1 MNLDSALTVRGLAVR
16 AVDVPMNR
24 PLITG
29 GGEVGSAAM
38 VLIDLLTEEG
48 ITGCSYLFCP
58 TPLVLEPLAKL
69 LSNLAPL
76 IEGDLFAPVEIE
88 RKLQQTFRLLGPQG
102 LSAMAMAGID
112 MAAWD
117 ALAKSCEMP
126 LVRLL
131 GGRLCRIP
139 AYNSCGLG
147 MIGPERAAEEVQELL
162 AEGFGAIKV
171 RLGYQ
176 ELKTD
181 LEVVRAVRDSV
192 GEEVVL
198 MSDYNQSLS
207 VAEAGRRAAALDE
220 EGLYWIEEP
229 TRADDYTGHARIRR
243 DTKTPVQI
251 GENWWGVH
259 DAAKSIEAGAS
270 EYAMPDAMKIGGDSR
285 DFALG
290 PPLSGDQ
297 RAPSGGEPHEALAGV
312 RRLGRPDP
320 RGAAQDSGRL
330 CLASQCSGDRDILER
345 GSRPTILGRRTVT
358 PTTRRSDQRFIPPQL
373 PSLGRPKQQ
382 GLSVRV

>member
-1 MNLDSALTVRGLAVR
+1 MELDSGLTVRGLVVH

-24 PLITG
+24 PLKTG

-48 ITGCSYLFCP
+48 VTGCSYLFCP
-58 TPLVLEPLAKL
+58 TPLVLKPLAKL
-69 LSNLAPL
+69 LFNLAPL
-76 IEGDLFAPVEIE
+76 IEGDLLAPVEIE

-102 LSAMAMAGID
+102 LSVMAIAGID

-131 GGRLCRIP
+131 GGRSCRIP

-147 MIGPERAAEEVQELL
+147 MIGLERAAEEAQELL

-176 ELKTD
+176 ELETD
-181 LEVVRAVRDSV
+181 LEVVRAIRDSV

-207 VAEAGRRAAALDE
+207 IAEGSRRATALEE

-229 TRADDYTGHARIRR
+229 TRADDYSGHARIRR

-251 GENWWGVH
+251 GENWWGPH

-270 EYAMPDAMKIGGDSR
+270 DYVMPDAMKIGGITGWLR
-285 DFALG
+285 TAALAEAAG
-290 PPLSGDQ
+290 IPLSSHLFPEISAHLLAVSPTRHWLEYVDWATPILENPLEIEDGYASTSGVAGIGISWDQ
-297 RAPSGGEPHEALAGV
+297 AAVQRYSVGEP
-312 RRLGRPDP
+312 
-320 RGAAQDSGRL
+320 
-330 CLASQCSGDRDILER
+330 
-345 GSRPTILGRRTVT
+345 
-358 PTTRRSDQRFIPPQL
+358 
-373 PSLGRPKQQ
+373 
-382 GLSVRV
+382 

>member
-1 MNLDSALTVRGLAVR
+1 MALLDPKGRERMNLDSELTIRGLLTR

-24 PLITG
+24 PLKTG
-29 GGEVGSAAM
+29 GGEVSSAAM

-58 TPLVLEPLAKL
+58 TPLVLKPLAKL

-76 IEGDLFAPVEIE
+76 IEGDLLAPFEIE
-88 RKLQQTFRLLGPQG
+88 RKLQKTFRLLGTQE

-117 ALAKSCEMP
+117 ALAKSCKMP

-131 GGRLCRIP
+131 GGRSCRIP

-147 MIGPERAAEEVQELL
+147 MSGPERAAEEAKELL
-162 AEGFGAIKV
+162 APGFSAIKV
-171 RLGYQ
+171 RLGYK

-181 LEVVRAVRDSV
+181 LEVVRAIRDSV

-198 MSDYNQSLS
+198 MADYNQSLS
-207 VAEAGRRAAALDE
+207 VAEAGRRAAALED

-229 TRADDYTGHARIRR
+229 TRADDYSGHAQIRH
-243 DTKTPVQI
+243 DTRTPVQI
-251 GENWWGVH
+251 GENWWGPH

-270 EYAMPDAMKIGGDSR
+270 DYVMPDAMKIGGVTGWLR
-285 DFALG
+285 TAALAEAAG
-290 PPLSGDQ
+290 IPLSSHLFPEIS
-297 RAPSGGEPHEALAGV
+297 AHLLAV
-312 RRLGRPDP
+312 SPTRHWLEYVDWATP
-320 RGAAQDSGRL
+320 
-330 CLASQCSGDRDILER
+330 ILENQLEIED
-345 GSRPTILGRRTVT
+345 GHASSPDAAGIGISWDVGAV
-358 PTTRRSDQRFIPPQL
+358 QRY
-373 PSLGRPKQQ
+373 
-382 GLSVRV
+382 SVGER